1 MKRLLLLLLLLLLP
15 AGPAFTVTPDER
27 LADPALEARARAI
40 SRELRCVVCQNESV
54 DESNAALAR
63 DVRLLL
69 RERLVAGDSDAAAI
83 GFLVARYGDFV
94 LLRPPLR
101 PETWVLWYGPF
112 VLLVLAAGGTWVA
125 LRRRAQADG
134 PPPLSAEERARID
147 RILREDEG

>member
-1 MKRLLLLLLLLLLP
+1 MKRLLLLLLLLLP